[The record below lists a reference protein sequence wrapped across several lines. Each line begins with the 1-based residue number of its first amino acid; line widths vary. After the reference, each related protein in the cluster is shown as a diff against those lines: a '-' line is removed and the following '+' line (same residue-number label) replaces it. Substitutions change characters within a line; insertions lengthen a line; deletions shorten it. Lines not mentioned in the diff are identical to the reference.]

1 MSIPIGPFMSHRKM
15 QVDVWKNIGPIIM
28 GMGAVCGILLDYNK
42 RAHSLMITNRRN
54 KNTMNPDSMLQFQR
68 RWNSRLSENVQFQ
81 HKNLVQFWRIILTK
95 RYREEKMKVSMSVSS
110 RI

>member
-1 MSIPIGPFMSHRKM
+1 MSIPIGPFMSHREM

-81 HKNLVQFWRIILTK
+81 NKNLVQFWRIILTK